1 MTWLNV
7 AGTTFATA
15 LMIWAEWR
23 GLGDKQKRERVSLI
37 AAAGVAWFMAMLIL
51 LFPNIPG
58 PIEMLNSLF
67 NPLTA
72 GLK

>member
-15 LMIWAEWR
+15 LMVWAEWR
-23 GLGDKQKRERVSLI
+23 CLGDKQKKERASLI
-37 AAAGVAWFMAMLIL
+37 ATAGVAWFMAMLIL

-58 PIEMLNSLF
+58 PVEILNSIF
-67 NPLTA
+67 NPVTA